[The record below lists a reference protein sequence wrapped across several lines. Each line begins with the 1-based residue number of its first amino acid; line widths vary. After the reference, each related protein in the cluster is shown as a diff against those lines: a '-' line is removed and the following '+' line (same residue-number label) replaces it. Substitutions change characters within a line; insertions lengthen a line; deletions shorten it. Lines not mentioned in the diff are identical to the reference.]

1 MTSKKTLLKEYYV
14 DPGVIKHLE
23 KLGYKKLGK
32 GQDQIAFLEPSTG
45 MVLKIFGSSISGET
59 GFTKPQ
65 MSFKVFAD
73 YCQANS
79 DNPFLPQFYG
89 WETFKFKGKT
99 YLQIRMERL
108 FQFPGVEHWADALEV
123 IVIYAEMSKSPEAKE
138 KFIEEHVKYEF
149 YETYQQLFTHLGRE
163 GFDQLWNTIYDLNR
177 IAEKHG
183 FRLDL
188 HAGNFM
194 MGSDG
199 EIVINDPFFT
209 GWANR

>member
-1 MTSKKTLLKEYYV
+1 MKTQELLEYYV
-14 DPGVIKHLE
+14 DRGIIDTLE
-23 KLGYKKLGK
+23 KKGYKKLGK
-32 GQDQIAFLEPSTG
+32 GQDQIAFLEPGTG
-45 MVLKIFGSSISGET
+45 MVLKIFGSSEMGDT

-108 FQFPGVEHWADALEV
+108 FQFLGVEHWADALEV
-123 IVIYAEMSKSPEAKE
+123 IVIYAEKSKSPKAKE
-138 KFIEEHVKYEF
+138 KFIQDHVKYEF
-149 YETYQQLFTHLGRE
+149 YEKYQQLFVHLGRE
-163 GFDQLWNTIYDLNR
+163 GFDQLWDTIYDLGQ
-177 IAEKHG
+177 IAKKNKLY
-183 FRLDL
+183 LDL
-188 HAGNFM
+188 HRGNFM